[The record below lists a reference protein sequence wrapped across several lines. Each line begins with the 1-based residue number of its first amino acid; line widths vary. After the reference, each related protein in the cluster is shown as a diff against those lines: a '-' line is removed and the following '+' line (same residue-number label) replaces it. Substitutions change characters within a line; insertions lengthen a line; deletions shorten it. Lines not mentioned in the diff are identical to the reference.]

1 MLFVLII
8 GGEITLYDMYDKMLM
23 NFLWALQNTIYAKD
37 GTLRVRKLYCALIF
51 SIQSG
56 GKRIK
61 SNESDIK
68 LFKAQVQE
76 EVDSTKA
83 RATKISKMA
92 QQVKT
97 LLNQLKDI
105 RSTKRKMLQEIW
117 GFDSETRFYLKEKR
131 AKNKSKAK
139 WNEGHA

>member
-1 MLFVLII
+1 MTKCWWIILWGYKILLCKGWFEFVI
-8 GGEITLYDMYDKMLM
+8 
-23 NFLWALQNTIYAKD
+23 F
-37 GTLRVRKLYCALIF
+37 VALIF

-56 GKRIK
+56 EKRIK
-61 SNESDIK
+61 SNESDVK

-92 QQVKT
+92 QQAKA

-105 RSTKRKMLQEIW
+105 RSTKRKILQVIW
-117 GFDSETRFYLKEKR
+117 GFDSETTFYLREKR
-131 AKNKSKAK
+131 AKNKSRAK
-139 WNEGHA
+139 WNEGHG

>member
-1 MLFVLII
+1 
-8 GGEITLYDMYDKMLM
+8 MYDKMLM
-23 NFLWALQNTIYAKD
+23 NFFLWGYCKILLCK
-37 GTLRVRKLYCALIF
+37 RMVWVRIRNCALIF

-56 GKRIK
+56 EKRIK
-61 SNESDIK
+61 ANESDIK

-117 GFDSETRFYLKEKR
+117 GFDSETRFYLREKR
-131 AKNKSKAK
+131 AKNKSRAK
-139 WNEGHA
+139 WKWRAWIIMQF

>member
-1 MLFVLII
+1 MTKCWWIFYEATKYYIMQRMV
-8 GGEITLYDMYDKMLM
+8 
-23 NFLWALQNTIYAKD
+23 W
-37 GTLRVRKLYCALIF
+37 VRNCALIF

-56 GKRIK
+56 EKRIK
-61 SNESDIK
+61 SNELDIK

-92 QQVKT
+92 QQVKA

-105 RSTKRKMLQEIW
+105 RSAKRKMLQEIW

-131 AKNKSKAK
+131 AKNKSRAK
-139 WNEGHA
+139 WNEGYG

>member
-1 MLFVLII
+1 L
-8 GGEITLYDMYDKMLM
+8 
-23 NFLWALQNTIYAKD
+23 
-37 GTLRVRKLYCALIF
+37 CSLIF

-56 GKRIK
+56 EKRTK

-83 RATKISKMA
+83 RTTKISKMA
-92 QQVKT
+92 QQAKA

-105 RSTKRKMLQEIW
+105 RSTKRKILQEIW

-131 AKNKSKAK
+131 AKNKSRAK
-139 WNEGHA
+139 